1 MVTCSYGYTQLIEQC
16 AEVHGM
22 NIADIEADD
31 GITAIVTVS
40 VDVYALNGTQLLEG
54 ISGEIL
60 FVGKDIVH
68 AQRRNIVEGFG

>member
-1 MVTCSYGYTQLIEQC
+1 MVTRSDGDAELVEQC
-16 AEVHGM
+16 AEVHGVDVP
-22 NIADIEADD
+22 DIEADD
-31 GITAIVTVS
+31 GITAVVTVS

>member
-1 MVTCSYGYTQLIEQC
+1 MVTRADGDAELVEQC

-22 NIADIEADD
+22 DIADIEADD
-31 GITAIVTVS
+31 GVTAAVTVS